1 MAETWKTIAY
11 VEDVLSNVLFDA
23 QSVLAAT
30 VDNTPAALVLAEQ
43 ELVGRLTGGN
53 VVGIT
58 IGIADDNILQVDLAD
73 AADGEYAKF
82 TAVGIESRSVG
93 EVLSDLSV
101 TSGADVTGDNAPQA
115 HAASHKNGGGDE
127 ILLNEF
133 GEPTGAVNF
142 NNQELQNTIVH
153 TVADNTARDALT
165 QAIGMVCFQTDELA
179 IKVCTVAV

>member
-11 VEDVLSNVLFDA
+11 VEDVVSNVLFDA

-30 VDNTPAALVLAEQ
+30 VDNTPAALVVAEQ

-53 VVGIT
+53 VDGVT
-58 IGIADDNILQVDLAD
+58 IGIADNNIMQVDQAD
-73 AADGEYAKF
+73 AANGEYAKF
-82 TAVGIESRSVG
+82 TAAGLESKSVG

-142 NNQELQNTIVH
+142 DNQELQNTIVH
-153 TVADNTARDALT
+153 IVADDAAKTALT
-165 QAIGMVCFQTDELA
+165 AEIGMICFQGDESA
-179 IKVCTVAV
+179 IRVCTEGE